1 MAGERTMSR
10 TFRPARWL
18 WWTMGIAAP
27 AFAAGFA
34 WLAYDIAQE
43 RLAGRGWQDAWAP
56 AIVIAT
62 LCGLV
67 LLFLSGFAHVLRAK
81 LTVGEEGVTVRG
93 ILRTRAIPWK
103 RLEGYRWIRG
113 RMNVYA
119 AGSELP
125 IEIAYFEDRDALQA
139 ILGSRLRALDAEVT
153 EREAREIREDLSL
166 GLTQAEK
173 DAALA
178 EMRRLARA
186 LNWSAYVAA
195 GAGGV
200 SVIAGAPEW
209 LQTLA
214 AGVLITLSL
223 MLLGLALSHPNRLR
237 LDYRE
242 GSIYPEG
249 ASGLMGAS
257 MGLGAMAALDPHTL
271 LGGRLL
277 FWVAGVGA
285 AFALAW
291 ITVERERLAQHMRSV
306 VGVANVLAFAAFSAF
321 WASGAV
327 VLVNR
332 HADFSQA
339 TWSATRVEALRTK
352 GRSAKSYLVRVAPWG
367 GMPEAIELEVPRKA
381 YRALKAGMDVEV
393 VVRAGALDIPW
404 VETIRPAR
412 RR

>member
-1 MAGERTMSR
+1 MAGAGTPS
-10 TFRPARWL
+10 TFRIARWL
-18 WWTMGIAAP
+18 RWTMGIAAP
-27 AFAAGFA
+27 ALAALFA
-34 WLAYDIAQE
+34 WLGVDIVQAH
-43 RLAGRGWQDAWAP
+43 LAGRGWQNPWGLALVLAVL
-56 AIVIAT
+56 A
-62 LCGLV
+62 GLV
-67 LLFLSGFAHVLRAK
+67 LLMLASVVHLLRAR
-81 LTVGEEGVTVRG
+81 LTVDEEGIEVRG
-93 ILRTRAIPWK
+93 LLRTRRIPWEEF
-103 RLEGYRWIRG
+103 EGYRWIRG
-113 RMNVYA
+113 QMNVHA
-119 AGSELP
+119 ANAQMPVEVG
-125 IEIAYFEDRDALQA
+125 YFEQRDALYA
-139 ILGSRLRALDAEVT
+139 IFQSRLPDLDAAVT
-153 EREAREIREDLSL
+153 EREAREIRDDLSL

-195 GAGGV
+195 GV
-200 SVIAGAPEW
+200 GAVGAIVAAPDW
-209 LQTLA
+209 LQVLA
-214 AGVLITLSL
+214 AGVLIALSL
-223 MLLGLALSHPNRLR
+223 VLLGLALAHPNRLR

-249 ASGLMGAS
+249 ASGLLAAS

-277 FWVAGVGA
+277 YWVAGVGA

-291 ITVERERLAQHMRSV
+291 IHVERERLAEHMRSV
-306 VGVANVLAFAAFSAF
+306 VGAVNVLALAAFAAF

-332 HADFSQA
+332 HADVSQPS
-339 TWSATRVEALRTK
+339 WSATRVEALRTK
-352 GRSAKSYLVRVAPWG
+352 GRSAKSYLVRVAPWN

-393 VVRAGALDIPW
+393 GVRAGALDIPW
-404 VETIRPAR
+404 VETVRPAR

>member
-1 MAGERTMSR
+1 
-10 TFRPARWL
+10 
-18 WWTMGIAAP
+18 MGIAAP
-27 AFAAGFA
+27 ALAALFA
-34 WLAYDIAQE
+34 WLGNDIVQE
-43 RLAGRGWQDAWAP
+43 HLAGRGWQNPWGLAFVLAVL
-56 AIVIAT
+56 A
-62 LCGLV
+62 GLV
-67 LLFLSGFAHVLRAK
+67 LLFLASVVHLLRAR
-81 LTVGEEGVTVRG
+81 LTVDEEGIEVRG
-93 ILRTRAIPWK
+93 LLRTRRIPWEE
-103 RLEGYRWIRG
+103 LEGYRWIKG

-119 AGSELP
+119 ANAQMPVEVG
-125 IEIAYFEDRDALQA
+125 YFEQRDALYA
-139 ILGSRLRALDAEVT
+139 LFGARLANLDAEVT

-223 MLLGLALSHPNRLR
+223 VLLGLALAHPNRLR

-381 YRALKAGMDVEV
+381 YRTLKAGMDVEV
-393 VVRAGALDIPW
+393 GVRAGALDIPW
-404 VETIRPAR
+404 VETVRPAR